1 MKKVTGS
8 HCVFVLRRT
17 KSIDRPTLQ
26 LPGIGERGE
35 SRPPNADDLLLE
47 SFNSTLLA
55 RSNFEFQYEPLSWC
69 KLFSKQ
75 YLGAWNND
83 LFQNYV

>member
-1 MKKVTGS
+1 MKKVKGS
-8 HCVFVLRRT
+8 HCVFVSRRT
-17 KSIDRPTLQ
+17 KLILTLQ
-26 LPGIGERGE
+26 LPGTGERGE
-35 SRPPNADDLLLE
+35 SGPPNADDLLLE

-55 RSNFEFQYEPLSWC
+55 RSNFQFQYEPLSWC

-83 LFQNYV
+83 LFHNYV